1 LILNRGWG
9 QKLSSGF
16 HYKLEFMRIKI
27 VIADDHQLFRE
38 GLANLLSND
47 KDIEIVAQAGNGI
60 DTIDK
65 IMEQEPDVVL
75 MDISMPEMDGIE
87 ATQRI
92 VAVKPG
98 IKIIALSMHAEKQYI
113 KGMFEAGASGYLFK
127 NCSYDELIKA
137 LHTVS
142 SGEKYLSKKI
152 TEIMIQDYLGKEE
165 NVTVFTAELT
175 ERESEILKLIA
186 EGHSVSEISERLFV
200 SVKTIGTHKQHILEK
215 LNLKTTT
222 DLVKYA
228 IRKGIIML
236 G

>member
-1 LILNRGWG
+1 M
-9 QKLSSGF
+9 
-16 HYKLEFMRIKI
+16 HIKI

-38 GLANLLSND
+38 GLANLLSD
-47 KDIEIVAQAGNGI
+47 AKDIEIVAQAGNGI
-60 DTIDK
+60 DSIVK
-65 IMEQEPDVVL
+65 IMEHEPDVVL

-87 ATQRI
+87 ATQSI

-137 LHTVS
+137 IHTVN

-152 TEIMIQDYLGKEE
+152 TEIMIQDYLGKEK
-165 NVTVFTAELT
+165 NVTVSTAELT

-215 LNLKTTT
+215 LNLRTTT

-228 IRKGIIML
+228 LRKGIIML
-236 G
+236 D